1 MNKLSDPMITF
12 VVFVTIRDEDVVFE
26 GGDYRRHIS
35 KIKLSV
41 DYFFPISPNQFT
53 TSVSGAEFSSP

>member
-1 MNKLSDPMITF
+1 MA
-12 VVFVTIRDEDVVFE
+12 IRDEDVVFE

-41 DYFFPISPNQFT
+41 DYFFPISPGQFT
-53 TSVSGAEFSSP
+53 TNVTGIEISLP